1 MQKWLAGRKNGN
13 RIFIE
18 NEVSV
23 SKNSKDGKW
32 ENWYSFKNQKL
43 ENHLKTGL
51 GNYF

>member
-18 NEVSV
+18 NGVSV

-32 ENWYSFKNQKL
+32 EIL
-43 ENHLKTGL
+43 DHLKIRI
-51 GNYF
+51 